1 MIANRKKK
9 NPARLAILLCAALI
23 SLAAC
28 SGVRLVPIGQD
39 GFQPEEDEARLWKES
54 RELQMRFDRSGLVYE
69 DVMITAYVNQVAIKV
84 IPESVTR
91 EIKFNIKILKH
102 PTPNAFALPHGALYI
117 HTGMLAQMENEAQLA
132 AVIGHEVS
140 HIMHRHTV
148 QSFRT
153 AKQAAAVGST
163 LGVIGAPAGVYG
175 LGVVLLGSVGTMA
188 AVSGYSQSLE
198 EEADTEGLRL
208 MVNAGYE
215 PIDAVK
221 VFENLKQYVEKAEIK
236 EPFFFST
243 HPRLEERKASYQ
255 RLLDTEY
262 RGRTGRQA
270 KEEFLATVAP
280 VILYNASLELAKG
293 RFTLAQETIEN
304 CIGRE
309 PANSNAHFALAELFR
324 QRGQE
329 GDQARAEKE
338 YDVAIE
344 LNPRFAEPH
353 RGIGLI
359 YFKSK
364 RPDLARAHFQKYLE
378 LNPGAKD
385 RAYIEQYLGEISAG
399 GSYP

>member
-28 SGVRLVPIGQD
+28 SGARLAPIGQD

-69 DVMITAYVNQVAIKV
+69 DVVVTAYVNQVALKI
-84 IPESVTR
+84 IPDSVTK
-91 EIKFNIKILKH
+91 EIKFDIKILKH

-153 AKQAAAVGST
+153 AKQAAAVSST

-175 LGVVLLGSVGTMA
+175 IGVVLLGTVGALA
-188 AVSGYSQSLE
+188 AVSGYSQTLE
-198 EEADTEGLRL
+198 AEADTEGLRL

-215 PIDAVK
+215 PTDAVK
-221 VFENLKQYVEKAEIK
+221 VFENLKRYVEKAEIK

-243 HPRLEERKASYQ
+243 HPRLEERITSYQ
-255 RLLDTEY
+255 HLLDTEY
-262 RGRTGRQA
+262 RGRTGW
-270 KEEFLATVAP
+270 
-280 VILYNASLELAKG
+280 
-293 RFTLAQETIEN
+293 
-304 CIGRE
+304 
-309 PANSNAHFALAELFR
+309 
-324 QRGQE
+324 
-329 GDQARAEKE
+329 QAR
-338 YDVAIE
+338 
-344 LNPRFAEPH
+344 R
-353 RGIGLI
+353 
-359 YFKSK
+359 
-364 RPDLARAHFQKYLE
+364 
-378 LNPGAKD
+378 
-385 RAYIEQYLGEISAG
+385 
-399 GSYP
+399 

>member
-28 SGVRLVPIGQD
+28 SGARLAPIGQD

-69 DVMITAYVNQVAIKV
+69 DVVVTAYVNQVALKI
-84 IPESVTR
+84 IPDSVTK
-91 EIKFNIKILKH
+91 EIKFDIKILKH

-140 HIMHRHTV
+140 HIVHRHTV

-153 AKQAAAVGST
+153 AKQAAAVSST

-175 LGVVLLGSVGTMA
+175 LGVVLLGTVGALA
-188 AVSGYSQSLE
+188 AVSGYSQTLE
-198 EEADTEGLRL
+198 AEADTEGLRL

-215 PIDAVK
+215 PTDAVK
-221 VFENLKQYVEKAEIK
+221 VFENLKRYVEKAEIK

-243 HPRLEERKASYQ
+243 HPRLEERITSYQ
-255 RLLDTEY
+255 HLLDTEY
-262 RGRTGRQA
+262 RGRTGWQA
-270 KEEFLATVAP
+270 KEDFMATVAP
-280 VILYNASLELAKG
+280 VILENAFFEMAKG
-293 RFTLAQETIEN
+293 RYTLAQESIEN
-304 CIGRE
+304 RIGLE
-309 PANSNAHFALAELFR
+309 PGNSKAHFALAELYR
-324 QRGQE
+324 QRGLE
-329 GDQARAEKE
+329 GDQARAENE
-338 YDVAIE
+338 YDIAID
-344 LNPRFAEPH
+344 LNPQFAEPH

-364 RPDLARAHFQKYLE
+364 RTDLARRHFEKYLE

-385 RAYIEQYLGEISAG
+385 RAYIEQYLGEISTG
-399 GSYP
+399 RSCP